1 MLINLTNHAS
11 SDWTVDQLKASEEY
25 GKIIDVTFPFID
37 PEWDESVIEI
47 VASDYTDKCIKM
59 IGSDLINSAVHI
71 MGEMTFC
78 HSMVKKLRDAGIKC
92 LASTTKRE
100 VTAEGSLK
108 LTEFRFVRFRE
119 YS

>member
-1 MLINLTNHAS
+1 MLINFTNHTS
-11 SDWTVDQLKASEEY
+11 SEWAEDQLKASAVY
-25 GKIIDVTFPFID
+25 GQIIDIPFPYID
-37 PEWDESVIEI
+37 PEWDESVINSM
-47 VASDYTDKCIKM
+47 AAGYAGKCIEM
-59 IGSDLINSAVHI
+59 TNSDIKDSAVHI

-78 HSMVKKLRDAGIKC
+78 YSVIKKLREAEIKC

-119 YS
+119 YC